1 MWLLFLIAGLLSGS
15 TPDLPETRW
24 VRGSSDTLTVLAGY
38 QVVGY
43 RDAGTGGMDWT
54 LHGDG
59 WAGGWDHHQLWMV
72 KAPMSART
80 TLPVASEAVAFMM
93 DGDRNDGFATFLVD
107 GQVIG
112 TFDMYQRS
120 LQSLIVEGLPMR
132 RHTLEVRM
140 EGTKRRYARADHIAM
155 YGGSA
160 LIREVYAAK

>member
-1 MWLLFLIAGLLSGS
+1 MWLLLLLASLLSADA
-15 TPDLPETRW
+15 PDRPETRW
-24 VRGSSDTLTVLAGY
+24 VRGSSDTLTTIAGY
-38 QVVGY
+38 AVVGY

-54 LHGDG
+54 LHGG
-59 WAGGWDHHQLWMV
+59 GTHGGWEHHQLWMTD
-72 KAPMSART
+72 APLSART

-107 GQVIG
+107 GQEVG

-120 LQSLIVEGLPMR
+120 LQTLVVEGLPLR

-140 EGTKRRYARADHIAM
+140 EGTKRRRARADHLAM

-160 LIREVYAAK
+160 LIREVIAAR